1 MEKEWEIPM
10 EGRQLRGKNEKCVWF
25 SSTDKARLISR
36 HGLLFPTAIAWLPS
50 CILSSDSFIPFLP
63 SFLPLC
69 EECCDAFRVFIPVSH
84 FRPLQNSQNLLHPC
98 VSWISRTLYISV
110 NEISVRVF
118 IPNYIKFSLNTYH
131 DYISWNFAPFSSRG
145 RSIWIFLFL
154 AISEFPF
161 FFVSLTFDLFP
172 FALCSIRC

>member
-1 MEKEWEIPM
+1 MSYLGWNGNFTTKFVSSDVVSSRLVLLNRGKIKASPKMETEWEIPM

-98 VSWISRTLYISV
+98 VSWISRTLYVSV
-110 NEISVRVF
+110 KIRTTRCLERDLCACFYSQ
-118 IPNYIKFSLNTYH
+118 LN
-131 DYISWNFAPFSSRG
+131 SP
-145 RSIWIFLFL
+145 
-154 AISEFPF
+154 
-161 FFVSLTFDLFP
+161 
-172 FALCSIRC
+172 

>member
-1 MEKEWEIPM
+1 MLNRGKIKASPKMEKEWEIPM

-84 FRPLQNSQNLLHPC
+84 S
-98 VSWISRTLYISV
+98 
-110 NEISVRVF
+110 
-118 IPNYIKFSLNTYH
+118 
-131 DYISWNFAPFSSRG
+131 
-145 RSIWIFLFL
+145 
-154 AISEFPF
+154 SEFSESSPSVCF
-161 FFVSLTFDLFP
+161 LDLPNSIHFRERD
-172 FALCSIRC
+172 LCACFYSQLNSP